1 MTRRYFDDLS
11 VGDVFESQGKT
22 VSESEILE
30 FALKYDPQPFHM
42 DVEAARESI
51 YGGLI
56 ASGFQTLALAFR
68 MLFQEGVFT
77 GTSLGSPGLDELRWV
92 KPVYPGDTIRNRGE
106 VIELK
111 PSRSK
116 PDRGMVRVQYTVLNQ
131 DDEPVMTLSALH
143 ILSRRPQ
150 S

>member
-77 GTSLGSPGLDELRWV
+77 GTSLGSPGMDELRWV

-116 PDRGMVRVQYTVLNQ
+116 PDRGMVRVRYTVLNQ

-143 ILSRRPQ
+143 ILSRRPE